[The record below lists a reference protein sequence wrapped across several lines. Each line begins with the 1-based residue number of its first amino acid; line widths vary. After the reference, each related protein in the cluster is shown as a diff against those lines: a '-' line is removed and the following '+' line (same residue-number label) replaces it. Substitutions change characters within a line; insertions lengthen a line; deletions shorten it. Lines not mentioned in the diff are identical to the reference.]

1 MKKMKKSVKTSYWYL
16 FAAAIT
22 QAVYLGVL
30 LFSLFHKKKKNPLL
44 TILSVLALEGGT
56 GLLLAAHLRK
66 DIASLCV
73 TADEDDGADEA
84 EVVEE
89 YASSCEE
96 A

>member
-1 MKKMKKSVKTSYWYL
+1 MKKKIRSVKASYWYL
-16 FAAAIT
+16 FAAAVT
-22 QAVYLGVL
+22 QAVSLGVL
-30 LFSLFHKKKKNPLL
+30 LFSLLSKKKKPLL

-89 YASSCEE
+89 YVSSCEE
-96 A
+96 T

>member
-1 MKKMKKSVKTSYWYL
+1 VKASYWYL
-16 FAAAIT
+16 FAAAVT
-22 QAVYLGVL
+22 QAVSLGVL
-30 LFSLFHKKKKNPLL
+30 LFSLLSKKKNPLL

-66 DIASLCV
+66 DMASLCV

-89 YASSCEE
+89 YDVSSCEE
-96 A
+96 T

>member
-1 MKKMKKSVKTSYWYL
+1 MKKMKKSVKASYWYL
-16 FAAAIT
+16 FAAAVT
-22 QAVYLGVL
+22 QAVSLGVL
-30 LFSLFHKKKKNPLL
+30 LFSLLSKKKKPLL

-73 TADEDDGADEA
+73 TADESDEADEA

>member
-1 MKKMKKSVKTSYWYL
+1 MKKRIRSVKASYWYL
-16 FAAAIT
+16 FAAAVT
-22 QAVYLGVL
+22 QAVSLGVL
-30 LFSLFHKKKKNPLL
+30 LFSLLSKKKKPLL

>member
-1 MKKMKKSVKTSYWYL
+1 MKKRKRSVKASYWYL
-16 FAAAIT
+16 FAAAVT
-22 QAVYLGVL
+22 QVVSLGVL
-30 LFSLFHKKKKNPLL
+30 LFSLLSKKKKPLL

-73 TADEDDGADEA
+73 TADEDDEADEA